1 MSREFPDWVNPWKA
15 AEGNRIYRGTV
26 ALARMDRLSPMLADT
41 RGEAGFEA
49 RFARDE
55 LGFTTISLDVSA
67 SLPLICQASLER
79 FELDVRRNSRLAVI
93 ELLNEQDRLPG
104 HYEAVWA
111 ESGQVVFLELIQ
123 DELILEVPQVPRKPG
138 MEEVLYT
145 TDPQPGDAAQEQQ
158 QNNPFAALGDLM
170 RNEHDDNESS

>member
-15 AEGNRIYRGTV
+15 AEGHRIYRGTI
-26 ALARMDRLSPMLADT
+26 ALARMDRLLPMLADT

-55 LGFTTISLDVSA
+55 LGFTTIRLDVSA
-67 SLPLICQASLER
+67 DLPLVCQASLEP
-79 FELDVRRNSRLAVI
+79 FELEVKRSSQLAVI
-93 ELLNEQDRLPG
+93 ETLNEQERLPG

-138 MEEVLYT
+138 MEKVLYS
-145 TDPQPGDAAQEQQ
+145 TDPGAKDVAEEQQ
-158 QNNPFAALGDLM
+158 QNNPFSALGDLM
-170 RNEHDDNESS
+170 RNEHDDNESN